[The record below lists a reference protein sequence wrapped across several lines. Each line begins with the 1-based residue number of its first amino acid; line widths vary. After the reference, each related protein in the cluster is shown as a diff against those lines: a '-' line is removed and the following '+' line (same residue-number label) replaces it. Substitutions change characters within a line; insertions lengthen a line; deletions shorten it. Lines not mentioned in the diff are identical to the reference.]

1 MTGSNDSSEKAEVRG
16 SLDYTFGVAGKVYLF
31 DGTGI
36 YLQPCATHILPDGKI
51 LCAAYS
57 VQLQMTYLIRLD
69 DRGVVDASFGSA
81 GISRF
86 KLSDFFPGMGLAQ
99 PYNVK
104 FDVDRNKV
112 VMGFF
117 VGDGSN
123 TGVTGLARFELNGNL
138 DEDFGIDGV
147 MIWSYED
154 TSNVPWAAVS
164 PDEEA
169 IRNAG
174 SRSYHG
180 AMALLDDGG
189 VMILSTLHV
198 GVFDVTFLT
207 KVGNDGF
214 LDKTFCE
221 VGYKSISR
229 NNRHVWAEDLLRQG
243 DHFLVA
249 VTSRFTGEGEWFI
262 ARYDADGN
270 LDTHFATDGYYDGPP
285 SVKNVILPRVSDA
298 KLYFVGTSANTASQ
312 HLFIVLQRRG
322 MDGQVDPL
330 FGEQGW
336 GGSVGGPNTADTV
349 VWKAALYN
357 PRSTV
362 VVAGSVALASS
373 GFSKV
378 FIASI
383 EQDMGWD
390 GAFGNEGVVMFD
402 GEAIINGLSVQPD
415 GKIIFIYKVDES
427 AAFALVRLHG

>member
-1 MTGSNDSSEKAEVRG
+1 MTGSNDSNEKAGVRG
-16 SLDYTFGVAGKVYLF
+16 SLDYEFGVAGKVYLF
-31 DGTGI
+31 DGTGV
-36 YLQPCATHILPDGKI
+36 YLQPCATHILSDGKI

-57 VQLQMTYLIRLD
+57 DDLQTTYLIRLD
-69 DRGVVDASFGSA
+69 GRGVVDAGFGSA

-86 KLSDFFPGMGLAQ
+86 KLSDFFPGMSLAK
-99 PYNVK
+99 PYDVK

-117 VGDGSN
+117 VSDGP
-123 TGVTGLARFELNGNL
+123 GARATGLARFESDGHL
-138 DEDFGIDGV
+138 DEDFGIGGV
-147 MIWSYED
+147 MIWED
-154 TSNVPWAAVS
+154 EDISDDQRAAVS

-169 IRNAG
+169 IRNFL
-174 SRSYHG
+174 SPDYRG
-180 AMALLDDGG
+180 AMVLLDDGG
-189 VMILSTLHV
+189 VMILSTLRV
-198 GVFDVTFLT
+198 GAFDVTFLT

-221 VGYKSISR
+221 VGYRFISR
-229 NNRHVWAEDLLRQG
+229 NNRHVWAEDLVRQG

-249 VTSRFTGEGEWFI
+249 VTSRFTGEGEWFV

-270 LDTHFATDGYYDGPP
+270 LDTHFATDGYYDGKPT
-285 SVKNVILPRVSDA
+285 VKNVILPRENDSQFY
-298 KLYFVGTSANTASQ
+298 LVGTSANTASQ

-322 MDGQVDPL
+322 IDGQVDPL

-336 GGSVGGPNTADTV
+336 AGVAGGPNTADTV

-357 PRSTV
+357 PQSTV

-378 FIASI
+378 FIASL

-390 GAFGNEGVVMFD
+390 GAFGDQGVVMFD

-415 GKIIFIYKVDES
+415 RKIIFIYKVDES